1 MKFSP
6 YSYTGIKYIK
16 YTWRVY
22 EEHLDLLQVVLLN
35 KIYEKNKKNKMKKEW
50 NEKNSR
56 KNFIKW
62 KRVHLCKNG
71 WFWWI

>member
-22 EEHLDLLQVVLLN
+22 EEHLDLLQVALLN
-35 KIYEKNKKNKMKKEW
+35 KIYEKNKKNRMKKIVEGT
-50 NEKNSR
+50 
-56 KNFIKW
+56 
-62 KRVHLCKNG
+62 L
-71 WFWWI
+71 